1 MEEKPIVIVDGD
13 KYEAHYT
20 GNLSCRGC
28 AFEDNEDNCGTTNKQ
43 YRCVPNKVIFK
54 PKGQSKETPE
64 GVTFVP
70 SFVYPAPGEI
80 VTADSSKFPVVK
92 ITNQEI
98 RVTNEKGGTKADGLK
113 PRPTLLLR
121 SMPDAVQ
128 SVIRILEYGAKKY
141 DDNNWKKVEAHRYD
155 DAALRHILAYLSG
168 EELDKETSESHLSHA
183 ITCLLFRL
191 QLDIDS
197 KKKA

>member
-1 MEEKPIVIVDGD
+1 MEKPIVVVDGWEYKTHPEQGD
-13 KYEAHYT
+13 T
-20 GNLSCRGC
+20 SCEGC
-28 AFEDNEDNCGTTNKQ
+28 AFYSYAKGCNTASEQYNCSE
-43 YRCVPNKVIFK
+43 NKVIFK
-54 PKGQSKETPE
+54 PKEQTKEVSE

-80 VTADSSKFPVVK
+80 VTVDSSKVPVIK
-92 ITNQEI
+92 IANQEI

-155 DAALRHILAYLSG
+155 DAALRHILSYLSG

>member
-1 MEEKPIVIVDGD
+1 MKKPIVVVDGWE
-13 KYEAHYT
+13 YET
-20 GNLSCRGC
+20 EPSVDLRCTGC
-28 AFEDNEDNCGTTNKQ
+28 AFEDNEDGCDEANKEF
-43 YRCVPNKVIFK
+43 RCTYHKVIFK

-121 SMPDAVQ
+121 SMPEAVQ

>member
-1 MEEKPIVIVDGD
+1 MEETQKPIVVVGRWE
-13 KYEAHYT
+13 YETQPEHYSS
-20 GNLSCRGC
+20 SCDGC
-28 AFEDNEDNCGTTNKQ
+28 AFRSYDKGCDSANEQ
-43 YRCVPNKVIFK
+43 YDCTENKVIFK
-54 PKGQSKETPE
+54 PKSQVEE
-64 GVTFVP
+64 VP
-70 SFVYPAPGEI
+70 LNPI
-80 VTADSSKFPVVK
+80 VSAFNERAKSIHVDSSNIPVVN
-92 ITNQEI
+92 IPNQEI

-141 DDNNWKKVEAHRYD
+141 DDNNWKKVESHRYD

-197 KKKA
+197 KEKA